1 MEENIEIRIRTI
13 RTLWFALFVSV
24 GLYFALTFFVPRSE
38 NPPNAT
44 LFLVLAAVSLTT
56 VAASF
61 IIKTNFLIRAA
72 QQQQV
77 QLVQQGYVVACALTE
92 VPALLGLLDYFSTGN
107 EYYYALFIIAAL
119 GMLLHFPRRDHVL
132 NAAYKHRGF

>member
-1 MEENIEIRIRTI
+1 MKENIEIRIRTI

-24 GLYFALTFFVPRSE
+24 GLYFALTFFVQRSE
-38 NPPNAT
+38 NQPNAT
-44 LFLVLAAVSLTT
+44 LFLVLAAVSVTT

-61 IIKTNFLIRAA
+61 IIKTNFLSRAE

-77 QLVQQGYVVACALTE
+77 SLVQQGYVVASALTE
-92 VPALLGLLDYFSTGN
+92 VPALLGLVDYFTTGN
-107 EYYYALFIIAAL
+107 DYYYVFFIISAL

-132 NAAYKHRGF
+132 NAAYKQPGF